1 MPAKNKTMKYDEKNN
16 QTNNATVKI
25 YTVGKKQT
33 PENDVRTRLRAH
45 ILKGGTPK
53 TFALDEGKHSTMA
66 NRMLVG
72 MGLKKVFITD
82 EEHEH
87 LMERRKGGAK

>member
-1 MPAKNKTMKYDEKNN
+1 MKNDENNNKTSN
-16 QTNNATVKI
+16 QTDRI

-45 ILKGGTPK
+45 ILRGGTPK
-53 TFALDEGKHSTMA
+53 DFALNEGKHSTMA
-66 NRMLVG
+66 NKMLVG

-82 EEHEH
+82 KEHEH
-87 LMERRKGGAK
+87 LMDRRKGGDV